1 MQGNILNAGQHFK
14 LWINCNI
21 AYIKI
26 PVCKIVNSRSVNGY
40 QWVVTGNVELG
51 RFATHVNMKCG
62 SLFEELNIFAVHQ
75 GHCCAQQWV
84 CEVPLRTHR
93 EHLSTPSVNLILL
106 LLSTTFIVATSSK
119 LIRPQSCHG
128 NALFNMPLSIAAWSC
143 FDYTGSSVMTWWQ
156 QLCRNHRSPLCCSPV
171 TTSSGQSWEFEEHL
185 WGEKVWTGQKMG
197 WLRFLASAQAA
208 TSSPLQ
214 LAWSHAGRNAALSLA
229 GQSASCV
236 LIGWAGLE
244 RALLCASA
252 ANTPEHTPVFRRS
265 TPLWHRIIACA

>member
-1 MQGNILNAGQHFK
+1 M
-14 LWINCNI
+14 WIWSVGLRCEFVWGVEHICSPSGALLRPAVSVWGPAENPQRTFVH
-21 AYIKI
+21 
-26 PVCKIVNSRSVNGY
+26 PVRPVVHPVRELDPPPVVHHLHGY
-40 QWVVTGNVELG
+40 
-51 RFATHVNMKCG
+51 
-62 SLFEELNIFAVHQ
+62 
-75 GHCCAQQWV
+75 
-84 CEVPLRTHR
+84 
-93 EHLSTPSVNLILL
+93 
-106 LLSTTFIVATSSK
+106 
-119 LIRPQSCHG
+119 
-128 NALFNMPLSIAAWSC
+128 ALFNMPLSIAAWSC
-143 FDYTGSSVMTWWQ
+143 FDYTGSSVMPWWQ

-171 TTSSGQSWEFEEHL
+171 TTSSGQRWEFEEHL

-214 LAWSHAGRNAALSLA
+214 LAWSPAGRNAALSLA